1 MHANV
6 TALAEQLA
14 KMLAEVTAERDK
26 LLARLQQIA
35 EAAQAYESTREQVR
49 RADEGT
55 EASYALGIAVAARE
69 RLMEA
74 CRA

>member
-1 MHANV
+1 MHPNV
-6 TALAEQLA
+6 TAITEQMA

-35 EAAQAYESTREQVR
+35 EAAQAYEGTREQVR

-55 EASYALGIAVAARE
+55 ESSYALGIAVAARE

>member
-1 MHANV
+1 MHPNV
-6 TALAEQLA
+6 TAITEQMA

-35 EAAQAYESTREQVR
+35 EAAQAYEGTREQVC
-49 RADEGT
+49 RAVDHG
-55 EASYALGIAVAARE
+55 YALGIAVAARE